1 MDGYYSEYQRQ
12 SFYFQDPARYEGN
25 SHAVQDS
32 TCQSSCNISE
42 FPLYPDYDLDRELSL
57 AERAVTLVTN
67 NLTVA
72 NLWVIIPVIL
82 LGNMR
87 NGEMYDTDDAT
98 FYSDLHLPICRV
110 VCPFFIISSGL
121 LNDGLA

>member
-1 MDGYYSEYQRQ
+1 MQVTHMQYRNLS
-12 SFYFQDPARYEGN
+12 
-25 SHAVQDS
+25 
-32 TCQSSCNISE
+32 CQSSGNILE
-42 FPLYPDYDLDRELSL
+42 FPLYPDYDLDMELSL

-87 NGEMYDTDDAT
+87 NGEMY
-98 FYSDLHLPICRV
+98 
-110 VCPFFIISSGL
+110 
-121 LNDGLA
+121 